1 MTLNAVGDIM
11 IGGKVGQ
18 KISQQGADYL
28 FDNVRTILSQ
38 ADFTIGNLECPLS
51 DRGEPFI
58 QKDFVF
64 RASPKC
70 AKSLKEAGIN
80 IACLANNHILDY
92 GPLALSDTISTLKE
106 AGISY
111 MGAGEN
117 LKEACTPLIFEL
129 KGLKIAFLAFTYA
142 STAKRKKPGCCPCE
156 LKFIQ
161 EQIKFIR
168 PNVDLVIVSIHH
180 GVEYVD
186 YPNRYIIS
194 LFRGTVDAGA
204 NLVLGHHP
212 HVVQGLETY
221 KDSLIAYSLGNFV
234 SGFPDEGV
242 RKECYQKTALA
253 YFTDNPPDIN
263 DMRTTESFILQCK
276 LNSKGVEDYKLIS
289 VRANK
294 KFQPVIMDK
303 NESQKFLKS
312 IHEISQNFSNL
323 DDPIWDD
330 MDDLCRKCKEYSL
343 KTISFDTI
351 IKKLHHIRPRHI
363 KMIPSYLRAKLR
375 G

>member
-11 IGGKVGQ
+11 LGGKVGQ
-18 KISQQGADYL
+18 KISQKGTDYL
-28 FDNVRTILSQ
+28 FDNVRAILSQ

-51 DRGEPFI
+51 DTGEPFI
-58 QKDFVF
+58 QKDFVL
-64 RASPKC
+64 RASPNC
-70 AKSLKEAGIN
+70 AKSLKKAGLN

-92 GPLALSDTISTLKE
+92 GPLALSDTISALKE

-111 MGAGEN
+111 VGAEKN
-117 LKEACTPLIFEL
+117 LKEACKPLTYEI
-129 KGLKIAFLAFTYA
+129 KDLKIAFLAFTYA
-142 STAKRKKPGCCPCE
+142 STAKRNKPGCCPCD

-161 EQIKFIR
+161 KQIKFIR
-168 PNVDLVIVSIHH
+168 PDVNLVIVSIHH

-194 LFRGTVDAGA
+194 LFRGAVDAGA

-221 KDSLIAYSLGNFV
+221 KDSLIVYSLGNFV
-234 SGFPDEGV
+234 SAFPDQGV
-242 RKECYQKTALA
+242 RKECYQRTALA
-253 YFTDNPPDIN
+253 YFTDNPPNIN
-263 DMRTTESFILQCK
+263 DIRTTESFILRCK
-276 LNSKGVEDYKLIS
+276 LNSKGVEDYNLIP
-289 VRANK
+289 VKTNK

-330 MDDLCRKCKEYSL
+330 MDDLWRKCKEYSL

-363 KMIPSYLRAKLR
+363 KIIPSYLKARLR